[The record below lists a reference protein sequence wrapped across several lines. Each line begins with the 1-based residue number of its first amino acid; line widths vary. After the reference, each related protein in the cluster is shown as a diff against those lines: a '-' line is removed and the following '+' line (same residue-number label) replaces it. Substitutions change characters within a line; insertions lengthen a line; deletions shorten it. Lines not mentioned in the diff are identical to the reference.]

1 MHWWL
6 QEVDRLAP
14 LGAPDAPFGA
24 LADFTYLEA
33 VVSEALRLYPPVPML
48 MREAAQDWDLAGEPG
63 WRIPAHSFVVVPV
76 FAIGRDPAVWGP
88 DVAEFRPE
96 RWLGHGKGGVNKHAV
111 LGFGAGGR
119 ACIGKRFA
127 LDFTAMRA
135 SGLTRLSIP
144 RLRAARRTLQAVGLL
159 ELVGKHRAG
168 SVHQTFAL
176 IRLRPNMTDAP
187 NITRLPS
194 SKACNP
200 KGKKGGGAKITYDA

>member
-127 LDFTAMRA
+127 LEEAKLALIHLFQR
-135 SGLTRLSIP
+135 LTFGPHATTPVPLP
-144 RLRAARRTLQAVGLL
+144 LQAGVTLAPKQPFVLVASVREGRGL
-159 ELVGKHRAG
+159 R
-168 SVHQTFAL
+168 
-176 IRLRPNMTDAP
+176 
-187 NITRLPS
+187 
-194 SKACNP
+194 
-200 KGKKGGGAKITYDA
+200 